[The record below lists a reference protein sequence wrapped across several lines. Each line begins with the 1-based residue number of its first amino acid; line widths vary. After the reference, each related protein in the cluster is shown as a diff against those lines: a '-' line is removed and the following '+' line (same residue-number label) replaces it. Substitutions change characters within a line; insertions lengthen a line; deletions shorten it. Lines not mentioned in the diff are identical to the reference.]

1 MLIET
6 GLGAF
11 LESTIGN
18 LAKKVLSTLG
28 IGVISYEG
36 VTGAMQA
43 ALDAAKSYFD
53 AIPQTALDLLGL
65 AGFGTFFSMIAT
77 AIMFRVGMTIMRKT
91 FGILNPVS

>member
-11 LESTIGN
+11 LESTVGN
-18 LAKKVLSTLG
+18 LAKKILSVLGVG
-28 IGVISYEG
+28 IISYEG
-36 VTGAMQA
+36 VTSAMQA

-53 AIPQTALDLLGL
+53 AIPQTALDLLSL

-77 AIMFRVGMTIMRKT
+77 AIMFRVGMAIMRKT
-91 FGILNPVS
+91 FGILSPS